1 MSRKNNRAMTRIS
14 TNTPRVVVTARVLEI
29 VEIHTHS
36 NRCDD
41 ETDGNYGLEAAVSRR
56 ERLLTN
62 MFKV

>member
-41 ETDGNYGLEAAVSRR
+41 ETDDGEDGNYGLEACSKQ
-56 ERLLTN
+56 T
-62 MFKV
+62 